1 VNNAIGIRVKRPEK
15 RNKSMKITT
24 RFTLVLLSSACLSL
38 VAKADEVQFTTLP
51 QPVQTTV
58 IRETHIV
65 GPAEVVRVIRANG
78 GVYAVTVRKNP
89 GEAIVY
95 VNDAGQIVQPLAGNS
110 TTVIE
115 TSQAPTLDT
124 FVHNLD
130 SSRYQLIQKKE
141 DEEVYL
147 DRQTGTKWK
156 VKVEKD

>member
-1 VNNAIGIRVKRPEK
+1 
-15 RNKSMKITT
+15 MKTITH
-24 RFTLVLLSSACLSL
+24 FTLVLLSSACLSL
-38 VAKADEVQFTTLP
+38 VAKADDVQFTTLP

-58 IRETHIV
+58 IRETRIV
-65 GPAEVVRVIRANG
+65 GPADVVRVIRGNG

-95 VNDAGQIVQPLAGNS
+95 VNDAGQIVQPVAGNS
-110 TTVIE
+110 TTQTVIE

-130 SSRYQLIQKKE
+130 SSRYQLIEKKE
-141 DEEVYL
+141 KEEVYL
-147 DRQTGTKWK
+147 DKQTGTKWK

>member
-1 VNNAIGIRVKRPEK
+1 
-15 RNKSMKITT
+15 MKTTT
-24 RFTLVLLSSACLSL
+24 RFTLVLLSSAGLSL
-38 VAKADEVQFTTLP
+38 FAKADELQFTTLP
-51 QPVQTTV
+51 QPAQTTI
-58 IRETHIV
+58 IRETRIV
-65 GPAEVVRVIRANG
+65 GPADVVRVIRENG
-78 GVYAVTVRKNP
+78 GVYAVTVRKHP

-110 TTVIE
+110 TTQTVIE

-130 SSRYQLIQKKE
+130 SSRYQLLEKKE
-141 DEEVYL
+141 SEEIYL